1 MMWLRR
7 FYARFKANM
16 RHADKVL
23 GMNRRNL
30 GYVYP
35 SNKRRYFEFANNKL
49 LTKKTLETA
58 NLRVP
63 ETYLTIHSFYELT
76 QLEASLQGLERFVI
90 KPASGS
96 GGKGIVV
103 IDEHTKDSWVSVS
116 GKRYTLEDIKKH
128 IADIIF
134 GVYSFDMNDTA
145 IIEEKIEQDLG
156 IAALSPHGL
165 ADIRMINYRGQNV
178 KAMLRIAT
186 IASDGRAN
194 LHQGGIGVAI
204 DLATGKTSSA
214 RIGQEDITSHPDTGV
229 ELLDVKIPF
238 WEELQKLCE
247 SAARVIPLDYLG
259 IDIALSVRGPVIL
272 EVNARPGIE
281 IQNVAGEGM
290 REHLSIIDKRSPVC
304 E

>member
-1 MMWLRR
+1 MWFRHFFSRLN
-7 FYARFKANM
+7 ANM

-30 GYVYP
+30 GYIYP

-49 LTKKTLETA
+49 LTKKTLEAA

-63 ETYLTIHSFYELT
+63 KTYLTISYFYELT
-76 QLEASLQGLERFVI
+76 QLEASLQGVESFVI

-96 GGKGIVV
+96 GGKGIIV
-103 IDEHTKDSWVSVS
+103 IAERKEEEWISVS
-116 GKRYTLEDIKKH
+116 GKIYSLEDIKKH

-145 IIEEKIEQDLG
+145 IIEEKIVQDQG
-156 IAALSPHGL
+156 ISSLSPHGL
-165 ADIRMINYRGQNV
+165 ADVRMINYRGKNV

-204 DLATGKTSSA
+204 DLATGYTSSA
-214 RIGQEDITSHPDTGV
+214 RIGREDITSHPDTGV
-229 ELLDVKIPF
+229 VLLNVKIPF
-238 WEELQKLCE
+238 WEELLELCK
-247 SAARVIPLDYLG
+247 AAAEVIPLDYLG
-259 IDIALSVRGPVIL
+259 IDIALSERGPVIL

-281 IQNVAGEGM
+281 IQNIAGEGM
-290 REHLSIIDKRSPVC
+290 REPLSIIDKRSPDC